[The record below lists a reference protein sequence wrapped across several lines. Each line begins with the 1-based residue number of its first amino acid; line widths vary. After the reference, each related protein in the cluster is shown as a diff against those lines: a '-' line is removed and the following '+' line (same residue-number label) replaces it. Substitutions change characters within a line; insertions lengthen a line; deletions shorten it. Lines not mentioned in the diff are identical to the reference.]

1 MNSDYLKQ
9 KLKVGN
15 KSFFDK
21 GKSHAY
27 LLFPGVRT
35 TNQISMLLHRLLRFN
50 VYDCKIRDAELTDGT
65 GMYYT
70 TSPNA
75 QSTFHTLFFDIQAPY
90 RAYFSLGKGK

>member
-9 KLKVGN
+9 KLKVEN
-15 KSFFDK
+15 KSFLKKTSFAHVL
-21 GKSHAY
+21 SAC
-27 LLFPGVRT
+27 
-35 TNQISMLLHRLLRFN
+35 TNINLASIMLHRLLRFN